1 MQPFIPEEP
10 GRSSQSRVPSPPS
23 LVSVKRH
30 HGNSDCCSISQKK
43 KKFTNF
49 FCCPSCTFE
58 AALSFIL
65 LQTVS
70 ATFRPSSEPEVH
82 QPRETNKA
90 PSSQITVHTH
100 THTRV
105 RAHAHTLPC
114 RILTGAPS
122 PSERPENLK
131 ICLSFAFGLF
141 PLESTQVQN
150 PSLLSSTCQTKTNN
164 NNNKKSSDVP
174 LDNNC
179 STQRQQIQIRDICKY
194 VFIYIYKQRDLEL
207 SKLIFLYD

>member
-1 MQPFIPEEP
+1 MQPFIPEKP
-10 GRSSQSRVPSPPS
+10 GRSSQSRVPSPPR

-30 HGNSDCCSISQKK
+30 HGSSDCCSISQKK
-43 KKFTNF
+43 KKNF

-100 THTRV
+100 ACV
-105 RAHAHTLPC
+105 RARAHTLPC
-114 RILTGAPS
+114 RILTGTPS
-122 PSERPENLK
+122 PSERPENLN

-164 NNNKKSSDVP
+164 NNNNNKKAQMFHLITTVQHN
-174 LDNNC
+174 DN
-179 STQRQQIQIRDICKY
+179 KY
-194 VFIYIYKQRDLEL
+194 K
-207 SKLIFLYD
+207 

>member
-1 MQPFIPEEP
+1 MQPFIPEKP

-43 KKFTNF
+43 KKNLQIF
-49 FCCPSCTFE
+49 FVAPSCTFE

-100 THTRV
+100 THACV
-105 RAHAHTLPC
+105 RTHTLYPVEYSQ
-114 RILTGAPS
+114 AH
-122 PSERPENLK
+122 
-131 ICLSFAFGLF
+131 
-141 PLESTQVQN
+141 
-150 PSLLSSTCQTKTNN
+150 LLH
-164 NNNKKSSDVP
+164 
-174 LDNNC
+174 
-179 STQRQQIQIRDICKY
+179 
-194 VFIYIYKQRDLEL
+194 QRDL
-207 SKLIFLYD
+207 KI

>member
-1 MQPFIPEEP
+1 MQPFIPEKP
-10 GRSSQSRVPSPPS
+10 GRSSQSRVPSPPR

-43 KKFTNF
+43 KKNLQIFFVAPHARLRLRCLLYFYKPFQLHSGPAQSRRCTNQGR
-49 FCCPSCTFE
+49 P
-58 AALSFIL
+58 IKHHL
-65 LQTVS
+65 L
-70 ATFRPSSEPEVH
+70 
-82 QPRETNKA
+82 K
-90 PSSQITVHTH
+90 SQYTH

-114 RILTGAPS
+114 RIHTGAPS

-150 PSLLSSTCQTKTNN
+150 PSLLSSTCQTKTN